1 MFRKSQ
7 PQVPRVGWDEA
18 AVNECIRRLEIRIVE
33 SIARANSGV
42 GIMQN
47 DGWFDAAWRDRKAL
61 LEMLDELRET
71 KKLELR
77 P

>member
-1 MFRKSQ
+1 MFCKSQ
-7 PQVPRVGWDEA
+7 AQPPRVGWDET
-18 AVNECIRRLEIRIVE
+18 AVNECIRRLELRIVE
-33 SIARANSGV
+33 SINRANSGT

-71 KKLELR
+71 KRLELR